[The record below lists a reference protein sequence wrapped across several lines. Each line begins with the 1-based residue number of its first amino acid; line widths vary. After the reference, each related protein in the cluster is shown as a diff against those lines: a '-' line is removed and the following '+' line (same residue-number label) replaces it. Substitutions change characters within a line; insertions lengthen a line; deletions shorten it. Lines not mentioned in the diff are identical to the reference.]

1 MSFNMFYT
9 GLSGLNVAQAALV
22 TTGHNTA
29 NVNTPGYSR
38 QSAQIASAGGIYAP
52 GVGYLGTGAKSTDV
66 TRSYDRF
73 LTTQL
78 NQAQSSSQSL
88 STEFAQISQIDNL
101 LANQSA
107 GLAPLMQA
115 FFAGVQAVANTPADP
130 AARQQLIGSA
140 QAMTNQFRANS
151 QYLSGLNGNVNDQI
165 AGGIGLINTYAEQ
178 IADLN
183 KQIAMVDNADGSQAP
198 NDLLDQRDQLVS
210 DLSKLVGTK
219 VVVQDGGQYSVYIG
233 SGQTLV
239 LGGKASTLKAVAS
252 AADPAQTGVA
262 LVGASGRAVEMHDNV
277 LVGGSLGGLLQFR
290 NETLRGA
297 QNSLGRI
304 AIALSDT
311 FNAQQKLGVDL
322 NGVMGQ
328 DFFSQ
333 AAPVLIANGNNKGD
347 LNLTPSFADSGQ
359 LTSSDYTLHVEADLS
374 YTLTR
379 LSDKQQIALPAGFPS
394 GSSNSVTFDG
404 LTLSLVGGSASA
416 GDSFLIQ
423 PTSAGARE
431 FDVRVS
437 DPSKLAAAAPVVTGK
452 AVKNLG
458 NAQISGGT
466 VDASYL
472 ATPLAANLTLT
483 YDSASNTLS
492 GFPPAATVKVTLANG
507 TPAAGSPYAPGS
519 PVGYSA
525 GASISV
531 DGITFNISGK
541 PANGDSF
548 TVGKNS
554 AGLSD
559 GRNALLLAGL
569 QNKKTIGDHASS
581 FNDAYAQLVSTV
593 GNKARQIQISNTA
606 QTSLTTQI
614 RAAQQSVSGVN
625 QDEET
630 ANLLMYQQMYQANAK
645 VIQTASTLFDAIMGI
660 SR

>member
-1 MSFNMFYT
+1 MSFSMFYT
-9 GLSGLNVAQAALV
+9 GLSGLNVAQAALT

-38 QSAQIASAGGIYAP
+38 QSAQIASNGGIYAP
-52 GVGYLGTGAKSTDV
+52 GVGYLGTGAKSTEV
-66 TRSYDRF
+66 TRSYDKF

-88 STEFAQISQIDNL
+88 STQYAQISQIDNL
-101 LANQSA
+101 VANQAA
-107 GLAPLMQA
+107 GLAPLIQA
-115 FFAGVQAVANTPADP
+115 FFSGVQGVANAPADP
-130 AARQQLIGSA
+130 TARQQSIGAA
-140 QAMTNQFRANS
+140 QAMTNQFRATS
-151 QYLSGLNGNVNDQI
+151 QYLSGLNSNVNDQI
-165 AGGIGLINTYAEQ
+165 TGGIGLINTYAQ
-178 IADLN
+178 QLADLN
-183 KQIAMVDNADGSQAP
+183 KQIALVSNADGSHAP

-219 VVVQDGGQYSVYIG
+219 VVVQDGGQYSVYVG

-239 LGGKASTLKAVAS
+239 LGDKASTLKAVAS

-290 NETLRGA
+290 NETLNNA

-304 AIALSDT
+304 AIAMSDT

-322 NGVMGQ
+322 NGVAGQ
-328 DFFSQ
+328 NFFSQ
-333 AAPVLIANGNNKGD
+333 AAPVVIANGNNKGD
-347 LNLTPSFADSGQ
+347 LTLASKFADSSQ
-359 LTSSDYTLHVEADLS
+359 LSTSDYTLNVEADLS

-394 GSSNSVTFDG
+394 ASSNSVTFDG

-423 PTSAGARE
+423 PTRSGARD
-431 FDVRVS
+431 FDVVLT
-437 DPSKLAAAAPVVTGK
+437 DPSKVAAAAPIVTGK
-452 AVKNLG
+452 AVKNVG
-458 NAQISGGT
+458 SAQISSGT
-466 VDASYL
+466 VDASYPT
-472 ATPLAANLTLT
+472 TPLAGNLTLT
-483 YDSASNTLS
+483 YDSASNTYS
-492 GFPPAATVKVTLANG
+492 GFPPGAAVTVTLANG
-507 TPAAGSPYAPGS
+507 APAAGSPYAPGS
-519 PVGYSA
+519 PVSYSA
-525 GASISV
+525 GASISFN
-531 DGITFNISGK
+531 GITVSISGQ

-548 TVGKNS
+548 TIGKNS
-554 AGLSD
+554 GGLSD
-559 GRNALLLAGL
+559 GRNALLLTAL
-569 QNKKTIGDHASS
+569 QNKKTIGDHTSS

-606 QTSLTTQI
+606 QTSLTAQI

-630 ANLLMYQQMYQANAK
+630 ANLLIFQQMYQANAK
-645 VIQTASTLFDAIMGI
+645 VIQTASTTFDAILGI
-660 SR
+660 AR